1 MIDYKYEYQLR
12 CILNKV
18 NRVTS
23 AHRHG
28 QCISKK
34 DLDALS
40 NRQIDVEA
48 ALPHRTPK
56 TNGSETITITITKKQ
71 LLDGVQKTVYAR
83 CRLPSQA
90 MHGITTRLWE
100 YLSKLSTEA

>member
-1 MIDYKYEYQLR
+1 MIDYKYQLQR
-12 CILNKV
+12 ILNTV

-28 QCISKK
+28 KRVPKQ

-48 ALPHRTPK
+48 ALLHRVPK
-56 TNGSETITITITKKQ
+56 TNGSETITITLSKKQ
-71 LLDGVQKTVYAR
+71 LLDGTKR
-83 CRLPSQA
+83 R
-90 MHGITTRLWE
+90 
-100 YLSKLSTEA
+100 

>member
-1 MIDYKYEYQLR
+1 MIDYKYQLQR
-12 CILNKV
+12 LINKV

-28 QCISKK
+28 QSVSSK

-48 ALPHRTPK
+48 VIQTHKDFDGDGNYLPMADPK
-56 TNGSETITITITKKQ
+56 DWEFEKGEVTISRDT
-71 LLDGVQKTVYAR
+71 G
-83 CRLPSQA
+83 
-90 MHGITTRLWE
+90 E
-100 YLSKLSTEA
+100 